1 MIMTKK
7 VLLIL
12 IALLFTFTST
22 DAIRAAEKG
31 NSRKGKY
38 AYRNLY
44 KECHAR
50 GEIDSKKAVLN
61 PDAKTQAQWKRI
73 FDKKKFE
80 IFECKEEWEKLSEQ
94 DLLNI
99 FTYLHGHAADSPAPA
114 KCK

>member
-1 MIMTKK
+1 MIKK
-7 VLLIL
+7 VLFIL
-12 IALLFTFTST
+12 IALVFTFTSVDT
-22 DAIRAAEKG
+22 ILAAEKG

-38 AYRNLY
+38 TYRNVY
-44 KECHAR
+44 KKCHAR
-50 GEIDSKKAVLN
+50 GEIESKKPLLN
-61 PDAKTQAQWKRI
+61 PSAKTQAQWKRV

-80 IFECKEEWEKLSEQ
+80 IFGCKEEWKKLSEQ